1 MDKDKR
7 VIIFDFDGVIVDSLP
22 HYIRI
27 FNQSRLRKSQ
37 KPIKI
42 EELRDRN
49 AREIIRSLGL
59 TQLRLPYLARKLKK
73 TVRKEIAGYKPV
85 AEIKSVVHKIKK
97 EYRIGIL
104 TTNYKDNVHA
114 FLKTHELELFDFIV
128 TQPRFFKKDRSLRAI
143 LKKEGVSR
151 ENIVYI
157 GDEIRDVEAS
167 KRVGIKSIATTW
179 GFNSKKALKE
189 AGPDFIAEKPKEIL
203 SFLKISSY

>member
-1 MDKDKR
+1 MDKNRK

-42 EELRDRN
+42 EDLRDHN
-49 AREIIRSLGL
+49 AREIIRSLGV

-85 AEIKSVVHKIKK
+85 VGIETAIRKAKK
-97 EYRIGIL
+97 DHQIGIL
-104 TTNYKDNVHA
+104 TTNSKDNVHA
-114 FLKTHELELFDFIV
+114 FLKTHRLELFDFIV
-128 TQPRFFKKDRSLRAI
+128 TQPRLFKKDRSLRSI
-143 LKKEGVSR
+143 LKKEGVAKKDM
-151 ENIVYI
+151 VYV

-167 KRVGIKSIATTW
+167 KRVGTKSISVTW
-179 GFNSKKALKE
+179 GFNSKKALKN
-189 AGPDFIAEKPKEIL
+189 AGPDFIVEKPRELIEIVDSL
-203 SFLKISSY
+203 